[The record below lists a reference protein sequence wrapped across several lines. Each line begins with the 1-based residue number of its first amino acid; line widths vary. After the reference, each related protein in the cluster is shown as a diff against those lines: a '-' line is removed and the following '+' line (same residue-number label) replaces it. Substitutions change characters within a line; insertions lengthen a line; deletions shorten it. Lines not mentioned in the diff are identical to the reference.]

1 MSQFLFQY
9 HAVSPSTWVYLSSL
23 LMIGLFFKFSRLWS
37 VRNLDLLM
45 LILLAPGLLL
55 IHFGQIKRFELGVPS
70 RPQTSPT
77 EIGADAATTA
87 QPKTNAPPP
96 AASSADATSA
106 LAVPA
111 EVAKIELLGYSWLLG
126 LGVLWFIRMLLDTR
140 LIRRPLLSP
149 NLSVGGMA
157 FIGAAIFLFLM
168 ANVVNDGRMG
178 RRVPE
183 GRNSDSINARMEQI
197 LTFQQPDRGPGY
209 AALDL
214 MPTSAKKVVV
224 ILSHLAIIV
233 GIVLVAYRH
242 FGNIA
247 NGIGAATLYLM
258 LPYTSQ
264 MTGRVDHFLPAALLV
279 WAVFFYRRPAISGL
293 LVGAAFG
300 CVYYPLFLLPLW
312 ISFYWHR
319 GAFRFLLGVATALVA
334 LTVVLRMT
342 QESQQ
347 FVSDVQRMF
356 GIFLPEMENLEGIW
370 NTRIGGWDPVFRL
383 PILVATCVFSVS
395 LFPWPAQK
403 NLGTLIS
410 CSAAVMLASQFWHG
424 FGGGL
429 FIGWYLP
436 LTLLMIFRP
445 NLEDRVA
452 QTMLSETPFSRR
464 RAAANA

>member
-55 IHFGQIKRFELGVPS
+55 IHFGQIKRSEMGVSTPPPS
-70 RPQTSPT
+70 GPT
-77 EIGADAATTA
+77 EIRSEPTVESIESEKAGTEVEESDDVAVAT
-87 QPKTNAPPP
+87 
-96 AASSADATSA
+96 
-106 LAVPA
+106 VPT
-111 EVAKIELLGYSWLLG
+111 EVAQIELWGYSWLLG
-126 LGVLWFIRMLLDTR
+126 LGALWFVRMLLDTR

-157 FIGAAIFLFLM
+157 FIGVAIFLFLM
-168 ANVVNDGRMG
+168 ANVVNDGRLG
-178 RRVPE
+178 RRVPAGKNAE
-183 GRNSDSINARMEQI
+183 SINARMEQI
-197 LTFQQPDRGPGY
+197 LTFQQPERGPGY

-214 MPTSAKKVVV
+214 MPSSAKKVVV

-242 FGNIA
+242 FGNAA

-334 LTVVLRMT
+334 LTIVLRLT

-356 GIFLPEMENLEGIW
+356 GIFLPEMENLEGLW

-464 RAAANA
+464 RAAVSV